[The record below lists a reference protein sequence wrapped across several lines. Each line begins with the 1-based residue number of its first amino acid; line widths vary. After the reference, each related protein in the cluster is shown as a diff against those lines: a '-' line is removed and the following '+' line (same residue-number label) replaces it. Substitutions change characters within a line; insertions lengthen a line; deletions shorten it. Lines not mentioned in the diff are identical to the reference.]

1 MRDAVIVSAVR
12 TAIGRA
18 PRGALRE
25 TRADELAAAAVR
37 EAVARVP
44 GLDPAEV
51 EDVVLGCAM
60 PEGEQGLNAA
70 RPVAL
75 AAGLPVSVSA
85 MVVNRFCASG
95 LQALAI
101 ATQSVASG
109 QAEIVVAGGMES
121 MSAVPMTGHHF
132 SPHPALTAAWPDVYL
147 SMGLTAEE
155 VARRYG
161 VSREDQD
168 AWALA
173 SHRRAAAAQDAG
185 RFVDEVVPIVARRTT
200 VTGGRP
206 VADSVE
212 FAADEGIRR
221 DTDAAAL
228 AALRPV
234 FARGGS
240 VTAGNS
246 SQMSDGAA
254 ALVVMSGERAA
265 ALGLRPLA
273 RLVAFAT
280 TGVAPEVMGI
290 GPVEAVPKALR
301 QAGLSL
307 ADIDLVELNEAFAAQ
322 VVAVVRALG
331 LDEARTNVNGGAIAL
346 GHPLGATG
354 AKLSTQ
360 VIHELARRGG
370 RYGLVTMCVG
380 GGQGAAGIIER
391 LDGDPSEQ
399 AVRARERWATSRPGS
414 PAGGTRTMN
423 GEGAA
428 AASAARDP
436 EGEAA
441 A

>member
-25 TRADELAAAAVR
+25 TRADELASAAVR

-51 EDVVLGCAM
+51 EDVILGCAM

-70 RPVAL
+70 RPAAL

-132 SPHPALTAAWPDVYL
+132 SPNPALTAAWPDVYL

-206 VADSVE
+206 AADRIE

-254 ALVVMSGERAA
+254 ALVVMTGERAA

-391 LDGDPSEQ
+391 LDGDPFEQ
-399 AVRARERWATSRPGS
+399 AARARERWAAGGPGS
-414 PAGGTRTMN
+414 PADSAPTRN
-423 GEGAA
+423 VEGAA
-428 AASAARDP
+428 AARAGRGT

>member
-12 TAIGRA
+12 TAVGRA

-25 TRADELAAAAVR
+25 TRADDLAAAAIR
-37 EAVARVP
+37 EALARVP
-44 GLDPAEV
+44 SLDPADV

-75 AAGLPVSVSA
+75 AAGLPVGVSA

-101 ATQSVASG
+101 ATQSVAAG
-109 QAEIVVAGGMES
+109 QADVVVAGGMES

-132 SPHPALTAAWPDVYL
+132 APNPALSAAWPDVYL

-155 VARRYG
+155 VARRYA
-161 VSREDQD
+161 VSREEQD
-168 AWALA
+168 AWAMR
-173 SHRRAAAAQDAG
+173 SHRRAAAAQDG
-185 RFVDEVVPIVARRTT
+185 GGFVDEVVPVTARRTS
-200 VTGGRP
+200 VRDGRP
-206 VADSVE
+206 SVDAAE
-212 FAADEGIRR
+212 FSADEGIRR

-228 AALRPV
+228 AALRPA

-265 ALGLRPLA
+265 ALGIRPIA

-280 TGVAPEVMGI
+280 AGVSPEVMGI
-290 GPVEAVPKALR
+290 GPVVAVPRALR
-301 QAGLSL
+301 QAGLAL
-307 ADIDLVELNEAFAAQ
+307 DDIDLVELNEAFAAQ
-322 VVAVVRALG
+322 VVAVVRELG
-331 LDEARTNVNGGAIAL
+331 LDEQRTNVNGGAIAL

-380 GGQGAAGIIER
+380 GGQGAAGILER
-391 LDGDPSEQ
+391 LDGDPLEQ
-399 AVRARERWATSRPGS
+399 A
-414 PAGGTRTMN
+414 
-423 GEGAA
+423 
-428 AASAARDP
+428 AARRREIATRGGARPDGAGVP
-436 EGEAA
+436 GAVGSSAGEAA